1 MAKAAAALFL
11 SEASMKK
18 ILSLVLALGL
28 MASTAMAVPYSS
40 ATNFVSAVGVGS
52 VSGSTYVQLT
62 PVSAV
67 KHGIDLQ
74 SIMISTYAAPGV
86 SVITTDLY
94 VAGATGL
101 TNTPAVT
108 FPSQPASTVGVIRFR
123 VPDNYLS
130 GGELHALVR
139 ASSTVTATGISV
151 TANAFINTPGSADDV
166 VQKAGTIV
174 NFPVAASTVT
184 QDLALTN
191 ANLTALKPGDILVYK
206 VAIAG
211 TDAVTR
217 QILGLYFQYR
227 PFGVF
232 K

>member
-1 MAKAAAALFL
+1 
-11 SEASMKK
+11 MKK

-28 MASTAMAVPYSS
+28 MASTAMAGYSDN
-40 ATNFVSAVGVGS
+40 TNFGTVGVGS
-52 VSGSTYVQLT
+52 PSAGTYVVLSGVAT
-62 PVSAV
+62 V
-67 KHGIDLQ
+67 KHSIPLQ
-74 SIMISTYAAPGV
+74 SILISTYAGPGV
-86 SVITTDLY
+86 AVITTDLY

-108 FPSQPASTVGVIRFR
+108 SPSQPASVVAVVPFR

-130 GGELHALVR
+130 GGVLRALVR
-139 ASSTVTATGISV
+139 ASSTVTAAGISV
-151 TANAFINTPGSADDV
+151 TANAYKNTPGSADDGV
-166 VQKAGTIV
+166 IKAGTVV

-191 ANLTALKPGDILVYK
+191 SNITFAPGDLITYK
-206 VAIAG
+206 ITIAG

-217 QILGLYFQYR
+217 QILGLYFSYR
-227 PFGVF
+227 PYGVF

>member
-28 MASTAMAVPYSS
+28 MASTAMAAYSDN
-40 ATNFVSAVGVGS
+40 TNFGSLVVGS
-52 VSGSTYVQLT
+52 VSGSTYAVVT
-62 PVSAV
+62 GVAAV
-67 KHGIDLQ
+67 KHSLPLQ

-101 TNTPAVT
+101 TNTPAAT
-108 FPSQPASTVGVIRFR
+108 FPSQPASTVGVITFR

-151 TANAFINTPGSADDV
+151 TANAFKNTPGSADDGV
-166 VQKAGTIV
+166 LKAGTIV
-174 NFPVAASTVT
+174 NFPVASSTVT

-191 ANLTALKPGDILVYK
+191 SSITFAPGDLITYK

-217 QILGLYFQYR
+217 QILGLYFSYR
-227 PFGVF
+227 PYGVF

>member
-52 VSGSTYVQLT
+52 VSGGTYVQMT

-67 KHGIDLQ
+67 KHSIPLQ
-74 SIMISTYAAPGV
+74 SITLSTYAGPGV

-108 FPSQPASTVGVIRFR
+108 FPSQPASTVGVVTFR

-130 GGELHALVR
+130 GGVLRALVH
-139 ASSTVTATGISV
+139 ASSTVTANGISV
-151 TANAFINTPGSADDV
+151 TANAFKVTPDGLTATTQYD
-166 VQKAGTIV
+166 GTIV
-174 NFPVAASTVT
+174 NFPTTANTTVN
-184 QDLALTN
+184 DLALTN
-191 ANLTALKPGDILVYK
+191 ANITFAPGDLVTYK
-206 VAIAG
+206 ISIAG

-217 QILGLYFQYR
+217 QILGLYFSYR

>member
-1 MAKAAAALFL
+1 
-11 SEASMKK
+11 MKK

-28 MASTAMAVPYSS
+28 MASTAMAAGYSS
-40 ATNFVSAVGVGS
+40 NTNFGSVGVGS
-52 VSGSTYVQLT
+52 VGGGTYVVLT
-62 PVSAV
+62 GVATV
-67 KHGIDLQ
+67 KHPIDLQ
-74 SIMISTYAAPGV
+74 SILLSTYAAPGV

-130 GGELHALVR
+130 GGVLHALVH
-139 ASSTVTATGISV
+139 ASSTVTANGISV
-151 TANAFINTPGSADDV
+151 TANAFKVTPDGLTATTQYD
-166 VQKAGTIV
+166 GTIV
-174 NFPVAASTVT
+174 NFPTTANTTVN
-184 QDLALTN
+184 DLALTN
-191 ANLTALKPGDILVYK
+191 ANISFAPGDLVTYK

-211 TDAVTR
+211 TNAVTR

-227 PFGVF
+227 PYGVM